1 MSPGGLPAIAF
12 THLYGEITL
21 TLAAELALHHRPA
34 SLAAQPVD
42 QTCQRAE
49 ISHPERA
56 PADRR
61 HDERIRPGRIRPAH
75 RQRMLHAL
83 IIEEEHPIFRP
94 VLPHTN
100 QQELLAM
107 PGMERMGNPDST
119 LPSVGIRS
127 I

>member
-1 MSPGGLPAIAF
+1 MFPDALPVIVL
-12 THLYGEITL
+12 THVYGEIAF
-21 TLAAELALHHRPA
+21 TLAAELALHYRPA
-34 SLAAQPVD
+34 GLAAQPVD
-42 QTCQRAE
+42 QTRQRAE

-56 PADRR
+56 PAGRR
-61 HDERIRPGRIRPAH
+61 HNERIWPGRIRPAH

-83 IIEEEHPIFRP
+83 IIKEEHSILRP

-107 PGMERMGNPDST
+107 PRMERMSHPDRT
-119 LPSVGIRS
+119 LLSVGIRS